1 MMQHASMMRAVSL
14 MSTFQNRLLQKGKW
28 SILYKLTSGDGRT
41 TTTVRQPGRTPLH
54 RTWTKPLWPKVKEIM
69 RGAIGCPAPW
79 RRAEPHFIPLWLSR
93 NRLLGALETASRQR
107 IDPHL
112 EPIKL
117 KLGVI
122 VCEAGGLLKHA
133 YFPQGAVLS
142 LLTVLENGSA
152 IETANIGREGAF
164 GLFAAMYSRVSF
176 NRCLVQLEG
185 TIVRCPIELLQSE
198 FRHSEYVRD
207 LFVSYSETLL
217 SQVQQSVACNA
228 MHSTEERMCRWLL
241 MMHDRA
247 EGEALPYTHEF
258 LSHMLGA
265 NRKSVTLAARSL
277 QTAGLIS
284 YRRGR
289 IQVLN
294 RLGLERASCE
304 CYAVVKERFDAFLT
318 PPLAAV
324 QGDTKARRK
333 M

>member
-1 MMQHASMMRAVSL
+1 MA
-14 MSTFQNRLLQKGKW
+14 KGQRDHER
-28 SILYKLTSGDGRT
+28 S
-41 TTTVRQPGRTPLH
+41 
-54 RTWTKPLWPKVKEIM
+54 
-69 RGAIGCPAPW
+69 
-79 RRAEPHFIPLWLSR
+79 
-93 NRLLGALETASRQR
+93 NRLLGAFEAASRRR
-107 IDPHL
+107 IDPHVEL
-112 EPIKL
+112 IKL

-185 TIVRCPIELLQSE
+185 DMVRCPIELLQAE
-198 FRHSEYVRD
+198 FKRTEYVRD

-247 EGEALPYTHEF
+247 EGEALPYTHDF

-277 QTAGLIS
+277 QTTGLIS

-294 RLGLERASCE
+294 RPGLEKASCE
-304 CYAVVKERFDAFLT
+304 CYAVVRERFDAFLT
-318 PPLAAV
+318 PPLDAV
-324 QGDTKARRK
+324 QGDTKGRRVR
-333 M
+333 